1 MFHFKGVVARIV
13 PVEIDSEIFA
23 CWVHLDLGREK
34 WQEEKK
40 GKACRGM
47 VHDFSKATFNHESP
61 CKHLIGK
68 GA

>member
-34 WQEEKK
+34 WQGEKK
-40 GKACRGM
+40 GKAFQ
-47 VHDFSKATFNHESP
+47 FSFNIVSA
-61 CKHLIGK
+61 K